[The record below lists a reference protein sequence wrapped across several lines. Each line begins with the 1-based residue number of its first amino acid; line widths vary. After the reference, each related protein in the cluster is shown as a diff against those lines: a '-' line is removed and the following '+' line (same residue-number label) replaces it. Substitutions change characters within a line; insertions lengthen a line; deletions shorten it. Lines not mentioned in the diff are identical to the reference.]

1 MRRTGV
7 LVAVALVA
15 ALGSVSAQAAAKPNA
30 DLTQQ
35 LDRAGLKYTL
45 TKAGNYSITY
55 NLDGGRSQTV
65 YIMGKTEKVGA
76 TEIRELWSRAG
87 TMDSPPDADQ
97 MKALLEDSG
106 NAKVGFWALEETDQ
120 GGYTI
125 YFSVKVPVY
134 MNDKDLGALLEYT
147 ANMADQKEEELFNAD
162 DE

>member
-1 MRRTGV
+1 MKRTAV
-7 LVAVALVA
+7 LAAVLAA
-15 ALGSVSAQAAAKPNA
+15 ALGSVSAQAATKANT

-35 LDRAGLKYTL
+35 LDRLSLKYTL

-55 NLDGGRSQTV
+55 DLDGGRSQTV

-87 TMDSPPDADQ
+87 TMDSVPDEDQ
-97 MKALLEDSG
+97 LKSLLEDSG
-106 NAKVGFWALEETDQ
+106 NAKVGFWALEETDS

-125 YFSVKVPVY
+125 YFSVKIPPY
-134 MNDKDLGALLEYT
+134 LNDKDLSALLEYA
-147 ANMADQKEEELFNAD
+147 ANTADQKEEELFSAD

>member
-7 LVAVALVA
+7 LAAAVFLTV
-15 ALGSVSAQAAAKPNA
+15 LGSLQGQAVTKANV

-35 LDRAGLKYTL
+35 MDRLNLKYTL

-55 NLDGGRSQTV
+55 DLDGGRSQTV
-65 YIMGKTEKVGA
+65 YIMGKTDKVGT

-87 TMDSPPDADQ
+87 TMDSMPTEDQ

-106 NAKVGFWALEETDQ
+106 SSKVGFWALEEADS
-120 GGYTI
+120 GGYTV

-134 MNDKDLGALLEYT
+134 LNDKDLSALLEFT
-147 ANMADQKEEELFNAD
+147 ANTADQKEEELFNAD